1 MATELSPSAEEN
13 HDMQMKAPE
22 KANNNVFVRIVVC
35 ETVYK

>member
-1 MATELSPSAEEN
+1 MATESSPSAEEN

-22 KANNNVFVRIVVC
+22 KANINVRVRTVVC